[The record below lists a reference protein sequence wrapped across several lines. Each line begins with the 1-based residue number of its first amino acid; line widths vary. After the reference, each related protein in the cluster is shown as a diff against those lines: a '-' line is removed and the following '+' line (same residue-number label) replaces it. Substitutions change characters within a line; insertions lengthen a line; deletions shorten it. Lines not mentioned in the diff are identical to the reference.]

1 MVDEKQKDDERK
13 NTAMTTSNSKKVTL
27 SNEQTFF
34 ARYERTS
41 RQNLPRKV
49 AIKKVEKL
57 DQKNSGPRK
66 TQQGGSILGK

>member
-13 NTAMTTSNSKKVTL
+13 NTATTTNNSKKVTL
-27 SNEQTFF
+27 SNEETFF

-41 RQNLPRKV
+41 RRNLPRKV

>member
-1 MVDEKQKDDERK
+1 MVDKTQKDDERK

-49 AIKKVEKL
+49 VIKKVEKL